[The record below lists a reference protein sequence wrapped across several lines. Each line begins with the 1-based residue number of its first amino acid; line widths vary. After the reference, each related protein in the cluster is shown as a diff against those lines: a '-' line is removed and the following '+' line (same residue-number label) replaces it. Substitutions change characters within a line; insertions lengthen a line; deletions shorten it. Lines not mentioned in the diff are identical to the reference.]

1 MLCLSDPHT
10 LATQHIPPPGCDAL
24 GTISVQAVGCT
35 HSRGKS
41 DFSQLEIHPR
51 VARLQVPVVRLS
63 VLQLNQHRSV
73 LRLPQ
78 EGKRKHGG
86 RASPLPLSLSLSLSL
101 PLSLPQSVTLCTY
114 FAIYLTIQYI
124 ISTSLRVSGDIFP
137 FFSSF
142 HHRTHT
148 VLCHKDVLLLA
159 ARRCVGG
166 HESRVAC

>member
-86 RASPLPLSLSLSLSL
+86 RASPLPLSLSLSLS
-101 PLSLPQSVTLCTY
+101 PSLSPSICHTLHIFCNLLDYSVYY
-114 FAIYLTIQYI
+114 FY
-124 ISTSLRVSGDIFP
+124 
-137 FFSSF
+137 
-142 HHRTHT
+142 
-148 VLCHKDVLLLA
+148 
-159 ARRCVGG
+159 
-166 HESRVAC
+166 ESESIW